1 MTNLYLDG
9 GVYSIIDANTDAAQC
24 LQPTSSPTYE
34 PTYSPTLS
42 PTFEPT
48 ASPTSTPTY
57 EPTAV
62 PTTSPSL
69 TPTLEPTATPTLVPT
84 FEPTAPT
91 AAPTF
96 YPTTQYCDPNDYTY
110 INPFFSNV
118 PDAFKVPGTFTS
130 RRKLNGYTQGC
141 CPYSPGPVTI
151 TPGVTSIP
159 AAAFAGCVTLT
170 SVTLPDTL
178 TDIGD
183 FAFVEC
189 IALTT
194 LVIPEGV
201 YIHRICCTCYSYG
214 AYHHYP

>member
-1 MTNLYLDG
+1 M
-9 GVYSIIDANTDAAQC
+9 
-24 LQPTSSPTYE
+24 
-34 PTYSPTLS
+34 
-42 PTFEPT
+42 
-48 ASPTSTPTY
+48 
-57 EPTAV
+57 
-62 PTTSPSL
+62 
-69 TPTLEPTATPTLVPT
+69 
-84 FEPTAPT
+84 
-91 AAPTF
+91 
-96 YPTTQYCDPNDYTY
+96 
-110 INPFFSNV
+110 
-118 PDAFKVPGTFTS
+118 PGTFTS

-141 CPYSPGPVTI
+141 CPYSPGPVVI

-201 YIHRICCTCYSYG
+201 TSIGFAALAILMVLPSLSLAR
-214 AYHHYP
+214 